1 MSYPTLSPSSSA
13 SAVVLPATASLSDI
27 ESTTLPFNIYNDAS
41 SKLFSDNFITGAVD
55 QVAYTYKKLG
65 GDVLD
70 IELTKE
76 NVFAAYEESVLE
88 YSYIVN
94 IHQAKNVLGDMLGN
108 TTGTFDHD
116 GQLVA
121 EGVLTSSLGT
131 GDHAQ
136 QVSLK
141 YPSVRFE
148 YTKRVGLGVGAA
160 IGVGGDQTEY
170 SASFDTEEEK
180 QDYDLQDII
189 YSASIDSDNSGLA
202 YYNKINPGEATR
214 SKITIKQVYYK
225 TPQAIWR
232 FYGYYGGLNTVGNLQ
247 TYGQWADDSQF
258 QIVPVWQNK
267 QQAQSFEDAIYTRNS
282 HYSFELKNNNLRI
295 FPSATS
301 VAPSKMWVKFTIK
314 RDAWEEDDD
323 RSIGSDGVNNMN
335 TLPFA
340 NIPYRNINSIGKQWI
355 RRFALSLTKEIL
367 GQVRGKFG
375 TIPIPGES
383 VTLNGD
389 ALITQAKDEQDK
401 LREELKTVLD
411 ELTYAKLA
419 ERDAAVADS
428 VNKVQERMPLPVFTG

>member
-1 MSYPTLSPSSSA
+1 MSYPTLSPSSSV

-27 ESTTLPFNIYNDAS
+27 TSTTLPFNIYNDIS
-41 SKLFSDNFITGAVD
+41 STLFSDNFVTGAVD

-108 TTGTFDHD
+108 TTGTFDHN

-131 GDHAQ
+131 GDHAE

-148 YTKRVGLGVGAA
+148 YAKRVGLGVGAA
-160 IGVGGDQTEY
+160 IGVGGDETEY
-170 SASFDTEEEK
+170 SASFDTTQKE
-180 QDYDLQDII
+180 QDYDLQNII
-189 YSASIDSDNSGLA
+189 YSASIDSNNSDLP
-202 YYNKINPGEATR
+202 YYQKLDKT
-214 SKITIKQVYYK
+214 KITIKQVYYK
-225 TPQAIWR
+225 TPAAQWR

-247 TYGQWADDSQF
+247 TYGQYADDSQF

-295 FPSATS
+295 FPLSTT
-301 VAPSKMWVKFTIK
+301 VGPSKMWVKFTVK

-355 RRFALSLTKEIL
+355 RRFALALAKEML

-375 TIPIPGES
+375 VIPIPGES

-419 ERDAAVADS
+419 ERDATVADS
-428 VNKVQERMPLPVFTG
+428 VNKVQERIPLPVFTG

>member
-1 MSYPTLSPSSSA
+1 MSYPTLSPSSSV
-13 SAVVLPATASLSDI
+13 SAITLPATASLSDI
-27 ESTTLPFNIYNDAS
+27 TTTTLPFNIYNDTNS
-41 SKLFSDNFITGAVD
+41 RLFSDNFITGAVD

-65 GDVLD
+65 GDILD

-76 NVFAAYEESVLE
+76 NVFASYEESVLE

-116 GQLVA
+116 GQLIA
-121 EGVLTSSLGT
+121 EGVLTSSLGS
-131 GDHAQ
+131 GDHAEQ
-136 QVSLK
+136 ISLK

-148 YTKRVGLGVGAA
+148 YAKRVGLGVGAA
-160 IGVGGDQTEY
+160 IGVGGDETEY
-170 SASFDTEEEK
+170 SASFDTSVDT
-180 QDYDLQDII
+180 QDYDLQSII
-189 YSASIDSDNSGLA
+189 YSASIDTSKSDLA
-202 YYNKINPGEATR
+202 YYQKLNN

-258 QIVPVWQNK
+258 QIIPVWQNK

-282 HYSFELKNNNLRI
+282 HYSFELKNNKLRL
-295 FPSATS
+295 FPSATT
-301 VAPSKMWVKFTIK
+301 VAPTTMWVKFTIK

-323 RSIGSDGVNNMN
+323 RTLGTDGVNNMN

-355 RRFALSLTKEIL
+355 RRFALSLTKETL

-389 ALITQAKDEQDK
+389 ALISQAKDEQDK

-428 VNKVQERMPLPVFTG
+428 VNKVQERIPLPVFTG

>member
-1 MSYPTLSPSSSA
+1 MSYPTLSPSSSV
-13 SAVVLPATASLSDI
+13 SAITLPATASLSDI
-27 ESTTLPFNIYNDAS
+27 TTTTLPFNIYNDTNS
-41 SKLFSDNFITGAVD
+41 RLFSDNFITGAVD

-76 NVFAAYEESVLE
+76 NVFASYEESVLE

-116 GQLVA
+116 GQLIA
-121 EGVLTSSLGT
+121 EGVLTSSLGS
-131 GDHAQ
+131 GDHAEQ
-136 QVSLK
+136 ISLK

-148 YTKRVGLGVGAA
+148 YAKRVGLGVGAA
-160 IGVGGDQTEY
+160 IGVGGDETEY
-170 SASFDTEEEK
+170 SASFDTSVDT
-180 QDYDLQDII
+180 QDYDLQSII
-189 YSASIDSDNSGLA
+189 YSASIDTSKSDLA
-202 YYNKINPGEATR
+202 YYQKLNN

-258 QIVPVWQNK
+258 QIIPVWQNK

-282 HYSFELKNNNLRI
+282 HYSFELKNNKLRL
-295 FPSATS
+295 FPSATT
-301 VAPSKMWVKFTIK
+301 VAPTTMWVKFTIK

-323 RSIGSDGVNNMN
+323 RTLGTDGVNNMN

-355 RRFALSLTKEIL
+355 RRFALSLTKETL

-389 ALITQAKDEQDK
+389 ALISQAKDEQDK

-428 VNKVQERMPLPVFTG
+428 VNKVQERIPLPVFTG

>member
-1 MSYPTLSPSSSA
+1 MSFPTLSPSSST
-13 SAVVLPATASLSDI
+13 SAVVLPATASLTDVT
-27 ESTTLPFNIYNDAS
+27 STTLPFNIYNDTTS
-41 SKLFSDNFITGAVD
+41 TLYSDDFITGAVD

-121 EGVLTSSLGT
+121 EGVLTSSLGS
-131 GDHAQ
+131 GADAE
-136 QVSLK
+136 QVALK

-148 YTKRVGLGVGAA
+148 YAKRVGLGVGAA
-160 IGVGGDQTEY
+160 VGVGGDQTEY
-170 SASFDTEEEK
+170 SASFDTEEKK

-189 YSASIDSDNSGLA
+189 YSASIDSSNSDFPWYQKIDNS
-202 YYNKINPGEATR
+202 KV
-214 SKITIKQVYYK
+214 TIKQVYYK

-282 HYSFELKNNNLRI
+282 HYSFELKNNKLRI

-301 VAPSKMWVKFTIK
+301 VAPSKMWVKFTVK

-323 RSIGSDGVNNMN
+323 RSIGADGVNNMN

-340 NIPYRNINSIGKQWI
+340 NLPYRNINSIGKQWI
-355 RRFALSLTKEIL
+355 RRFALSLAKEML

-375 TIPIPGES
+375 SIPIPGES

-389 ALITQAKDEQDK
+389 ALISQAQTEQEK

-428 VNKVQERMPLPVFTG
+428 VNKVQERIPLPVFTG